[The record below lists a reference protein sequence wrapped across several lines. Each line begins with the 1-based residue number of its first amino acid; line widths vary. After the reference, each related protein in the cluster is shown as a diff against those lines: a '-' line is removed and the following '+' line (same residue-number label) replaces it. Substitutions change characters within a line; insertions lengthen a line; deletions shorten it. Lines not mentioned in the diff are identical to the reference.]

1 MQPHFEGSCGTC
13 HCASRH
19 PLIHFH
25 SNFLHALSRHPFQG
39 IDNRQRYRH
48 KTLSLIV
55 ARRTRAAAVIITT
68 TPTTNNQ
75 QPTTNNQQPTT
86 KNQQPTTNNQQP
98 TAEMRHDD
106 SNTATTVTH
115 NSLWNSGRQIA
126 TLPERVKNAH
136 RRGARVPS
144 SGSECSA
151 TNQAHRHLQIE
162 YILV

>member
-75 QPTTNNQQPTT
+75 QPTTNNQQPT
-86 KNQQPTTNNQQP
+86 
-98 TAEMRHDD
+98 AEMRHDD